1 MPLGTSAVPPNT
13 DIEKYLEPPAP
24 PVPCEQDMTT
34 FDPSPV
40 PLHDDFT
47 IRYKDPEGN
56 NQTWILHPG
65 MLVSECGFVEIINT
79 AAEHKRMKRELG
91 ILTELRLRERDIWM
105 QAEWGYQT
113 RIVELEQDLKEER
126 TGTWWDEWKGEVMF
140 GLGIA
145 VTAAVI
151 IGSVEIIQAVG
162 Q

>member
-1 MPLGTSAVPPNT
+1 MPLGTSLVPPNI
-13 DIEKYLEPPAP
+13 DIEKYLTPPPP

-34 FDPSPV
+34 FEPSPV

-47 IRYKDPEGN
+47 IRYKDQEGN
-56 NQTWILHPG
+56 NQTWILQPG
-65 MLVSECGFVEIINT
+65 MLVSECGFLEIINT
-79 AAEHKRMKRELG
+79 AAEHKRMKHELG
-91 ILTELRLRERDIWM
+91 VLTKLRLREYDIWR

-151 IGSVEIIQAVG
+151 VGSVEIIQAVG
-162 Q
+162 K